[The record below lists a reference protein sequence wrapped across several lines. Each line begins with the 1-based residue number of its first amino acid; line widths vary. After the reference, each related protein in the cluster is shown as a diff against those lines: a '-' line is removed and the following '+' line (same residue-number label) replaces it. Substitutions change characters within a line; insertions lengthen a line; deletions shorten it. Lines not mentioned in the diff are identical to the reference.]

1 MDDLLKDLEISDDD
15 LRAALSDINKKGY
28 IDITEED
35 LKHVYL
41 LALQHAKARLVFR
54 ILVKD
59 IMTKDVI
66 TVHAHDDLEDVLRLL
81 AENRISGIPVID
93 DENRPVGLI
102 SESDILSLIGMRKGH
117 TFRDV
122 MRHILGEPLPG
133 RRGGNRP
140 EDIMSSPVITTGPDE
155 NVSEVAKILDE
166 RKIKRLPV
174 VDGEGKVIGIVSRGD
189 IVRAIGKK

>member
-66 TVHAHDDLEDVLRLL
+66 TVHAYDDLEDVLRLL
-81 AENRISGIPVID
+81 ADNRISGIPVID

-102 SESDILSLIGMRKGH
+102 SESDILSRIGMRKGH
-117 TFRDV
+117 TFKDV

>member
-81 AENRISGIPVID
+81 ADNRISGIPVID

-102 SESDILSLIGMRKGH
+102 SESDILSRIGMRKGH
-117 TFRDV
+117 TFKDV